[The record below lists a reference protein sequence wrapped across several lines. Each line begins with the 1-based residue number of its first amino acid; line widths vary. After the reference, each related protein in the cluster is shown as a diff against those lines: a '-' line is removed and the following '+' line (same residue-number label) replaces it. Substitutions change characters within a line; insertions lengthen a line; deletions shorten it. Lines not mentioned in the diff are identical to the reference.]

1 MHSAAARQS
10 VRVPFLG
17 LWVLI
22 ALKSN
27 LRIIVWWWIKVVLE
41 GHTLY
46 LFLTLACCLLSIV
59 ALALLVVVE

>member
-17 LWVLI
+17 LWLLI
-22 ALKSN
+22 ALQSN
-27 LRIIVWWWIKVVLE
+27 LRIIVWWWIKVIE
-41 GHTLY
+41 GHTLS
-46 LFLTLACCLLSIV
+46 LFLTLACCLHSIV